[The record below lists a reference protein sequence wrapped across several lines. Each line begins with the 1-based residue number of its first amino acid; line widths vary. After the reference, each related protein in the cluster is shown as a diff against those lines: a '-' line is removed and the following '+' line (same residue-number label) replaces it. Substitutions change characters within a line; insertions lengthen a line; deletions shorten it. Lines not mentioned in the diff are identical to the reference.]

1 MKFSHKVDCHSFEIF
16 APVKE
21 FEVAADQD
29 NEIRDS
35 KVDYMDQQEELMK
48 TLKPKEPEVVKIDL
62 SEANEEVWE
71 ELPLRA

>member
-35 KVDYMDQQEELMK
+35 KVDFMD
-48 TLKPKEPEVVKIDL
+48 
-62 SEANEEVWE
+62 
-71 ELPLRA
+71 